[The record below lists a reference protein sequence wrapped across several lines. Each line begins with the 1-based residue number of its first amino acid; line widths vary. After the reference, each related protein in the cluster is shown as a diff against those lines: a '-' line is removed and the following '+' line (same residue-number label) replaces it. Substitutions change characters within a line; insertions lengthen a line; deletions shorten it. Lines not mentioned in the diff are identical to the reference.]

1 MKRHTKK
8 TNIFKEKAKPY
19 AGITK
24 LDRLLPLLKGSINM
38 LLFLLCGIYSLTDM
52 GSIDD
57 IWFVLFM
64 VTMLRL
70 VEGVDK

>member
-1 MKRHTKK
+1 MKQYTK
-8 TNIFKEKAKPY
+8 I
-19 AGITK
+19 
-24 LDRLLPLLKGSINM
+24 DRLLPLLKGIINM

-52 GSIDD
+52 GNIEDV
-57 IWFVLFM
+57 WFVLFM

>member
-1 MKRHTKK
+1 MKQGIKK
-8 TNIFKEKAKPY
+8 
-19 AGITK
+19 ITK
-24 LDRLLPLLKGSINM
+24 IDRLLPLLKGVINM

>member
-1 MKRHTKK
+1 MKQYTK
-8 TNIFKEKAKPY
+8 I
-19 AGITK
+19 
-24 LDRLLPLLKGSINM
+24 DRLLPILKGGINM
-38 LLFLLCGIYSLTDM
+38 LLFVLCGIYSLTDM

>member
-1 MKRHTKK
+1 MIDPNKHGIFANNK
-8 TNIFKEKAKPY
+8 TS
-19 AGITK
+19 K
-24 LDRLLPLLKGSINM
+24 LDRLLPLLKGIINM

-64 VTMLRL
+64 LTMLRL
-70 VEGVDK
+70 VEGMDNT

>member
-1 MKRHTKK
+1 MKQYTK
-8 TNIFKEKAKPY
+8 I
-19 AGITK
+19 
-24 LDRLLPLLKGSINM
+24 DRLLPLLKGIINM
-38 LLFLLCGIYSLTDM
+38 LLILLCGIYSLTDM
-52 GSIDD
+52 GTIDD

>member
-1 MKRHTKK
+1 MKQDIKRTKM
-8 TNIFKEKAKPY
+8 
-19 AGITK
+19 
-24 LDRLLPLLKGSINM
+24 DRLLLALKGVINM

>member
-1 MKRHTKK
+1 MKQGIKKRTK
-8 TNIFKEKAKPY
+8 T
-19 AGITK
+19 
-24 LDRLLPLLKGSINM
+24 DRFLLALKSGINM

>member
-1 MKRHTKK
+1 MQQYNKRTK
-8 TNIFKEKAKPY
+8 IDRFSLALQ
-19 AGITK
+19 AGIT
-24 LDRLLPLLKGSINM
+24 M

>member
-1 MKRHTKK
+1 MKQGIKKRTK
-8 TNIFKEKAKPY
+8 T
-19 AGITK
+19 
-24 LDRLLPLLKGSINM
+24 DRLLLALKGGINM
-38 LLFLLCGIYSLTDM
+38 LLFLICGIYSLTDK